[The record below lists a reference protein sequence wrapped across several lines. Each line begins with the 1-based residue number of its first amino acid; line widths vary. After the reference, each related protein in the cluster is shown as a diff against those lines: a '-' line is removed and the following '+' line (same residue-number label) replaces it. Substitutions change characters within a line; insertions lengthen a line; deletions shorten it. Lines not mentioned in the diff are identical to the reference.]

1 MFSVTA
7 MSRMK
12 VEKKEKKGMKVE
24 KCCAKVEM
32 KSRFCGAWP
41 CPTRPNSSISS
52 LGMYFLLLWTKFI
65 NSFIA
70 FYLLYWNSVFFLI
83 INTWFS
89 SSDWDFLE
97 GRNRLIPFQIPN
109 VWHNTWH
116 TKNICK
122 CLLNE
127 WSESNWKQRTQS
139 GSEGRGILCVLK
151 QTRARQLMLLEQ
163 GTSRKSVLPE
173 HRRDVIKTTALVLK
187 IRRTV
192 LSVSLEGSKKGWV

>member
-1 MFSVTA
+1 
-7 MSRMK
+7 
-12 VEKKEKKGMKVE
+12 MKVE

-32 KSRFCGAWP
+32 KSRFCGTWP
-41 CPTRPNSSISS
+41 CPARPNSKHFLSRDIFPPPLDQVHQFYYSI
-52 LGMYFLLLWTKFI
+52 LPIILKFC
-65 NSFIA
+65 
-70 FYLLYWNSVFFLI
+70 FLI

-97 GRNRLIPFQIPN
+97 GRNCLIPFQIPN

-173 HRRDVIKTTALVLK
+173 HRRDVIKTTALALK
-187 IRRTV
+187 IRRTI
-192 LSVSLEGSKKGWV
+192 LSVNLEGSKKGWV